1 MLGLVY
7 TTTTDSHERVKQDKH
22 HFRNNQQVVSEH
34 NSLTDLVSSS
44 CKIAMLETYS
54 HHLSFPSVPNDH
66 SDSGVCSPT
75 LWSTSPPRSPRHR
88 PEDYSSLS
96 PDSKAQAIARGQREL
111 MEMVS
116 KMPESCYELSLKDL
130 VEARGNEE
138 NKDRKIFDELA
149 RGTSKVVRKTKSG
162 KRVDTSVNSGGF
174 LLKMMFPFSFGSK
187 KDTSKKKKKKKRKGK
202 DSVKDSQVSPRP
214 SISDESV
221 KTEEREWWNRLSE
234 SRGSESTNRSG
245 STNSNRSRSSIRD
258 KNSSCLLSF
267 LWRVRSRD

>member
-1 MLGLVY
+1 MNGSSKINKTFVTTNELFPNITHLRILSSLSLVLARFAMLDPSAK
-7 TTTTDSHERVKQDKH
+7 TDSQ
-22 HFRNNQQVVSEH
+22 
-34 NSLTDLVSSS
+34 
-44 CKIAMLETYS
+44 
-54 HHLSFPSVPNDH
+54 HLCFPSIPNDQ

-116 KMPESCYELSLKDL
+116 KMPESCYELSLKDI

-138 NKDRKIFDELA
+138 NGRKIFDELTQ
-149 RGTSKVVRKTKSG
+149 RTSKVVRKTKSG
-162 KRVDTSVNSGGF
+162 KRVEPSVNNGGF

-187 KDTSKKKKKKKRKGK
+187 KDTSKKKKKRKGK

-221 KTEEREWWNRLSE
+221 KTEERDWWNRLSE
-234 SRGSESTNRSG
+234 SRGSESTKRSG
-245 STNSNRSRSSIRD
+245 SSNSNRSRSSIRQ
-258 KNSSCLLSF
+258 LLNA
-267 LWRVRSRD
+267 

>member
-1 MLGLVY
+1 ML
-7 TTTTDSHERVKQDKH
+7 DPSAK
-22 HFRNNQQVVSEH
+22 
-34 NSLTDLVSSS
+34 
-44 CKIAMLETYS
+44 TYS
-54 HHLSFPSVPNDH
+54 HHLCFPSIPNDH

-75 LWSTSPPRSPRHR
+75 LWSTSPPRSPHHR

-130 VEARGNEE
+130 VEARGSEE
-138 NKDRKIFDELA
+138 NDMRKIFDELPQ
-149 RGTSKVVRKTKSG
+149 RTSKVVRKTKSG
-162 KRVDTSVNSGGF
+162 KRVDPSRNSGGNNSGF

-187 KDTSKKKKKKKRKGK
+187 KETSKKKKKRNGK

-221 KTEEREWWNRLSE
+221 KTEDRDWWNRLSE
-234 SRGSESTNRSG
+234 SSGSGSTKRSG
-245 STNSNRSRSSIRD
+245 SSNSNSSNIIRD
-258 KNSSCLLSF
+258 KKSSCLLSF
-267 LWRVRSRD
+267 LWCVRSRD